1 MLVLEEVDGVINSEK
16 NSAIKYLLENIIDP
30 KTKMMKV
37 HHPIIFICNNIYI
50 KGLKTLREA
59 AQVFLFER
67 EKETL
72 IDRIVEVI

>member
-1 MLVLEEVDGVINSEK
+1 
-16 NSAIKYLLENIIDP
+16 
-30 KTKMMKV
+30 MMKV